1 MALDDVE
8 RRRFLGVLGALGVT
22 GIAGCSGDD
31 GDGGTTDEPTESTT
45 DTATDSPTP
54 DTTTADESTPT
65 STPTESTPGTPTTP
79 SGGTEFVSLYDGDP
93 LDDAYWHQKNG
104 QASYEARDGGVIAG
118 ISSSSGGNSF
128 LCSYEMFDEF
138 ELRLELNVDP
148 TGINSGIQFQSNT
161 SQSKQDVHGP
171 QVEVELTGSV
181 IDNVHIPPGESGYI
195 YGEGLGTSWM
205 SDKEAHDT
213 YNNGEWN
220 EFRTVVQDRRV
231 QTFVNG
237 TQIEDLDLTP
247 WVDNQHMIP
256 MGVFGL
262 QLHQIGVDGKEV
274 RWRNIEVKEL
284 DAEEWTLLFN
294 GENTDGWTNPTGA
307 GTVTA
312 GDGILEMS
320 SDETQY
326 LLTEEEYD
334 NFVFETWVKAD
345 TEGAIRFRNPGAQ
358 SISGYGV
365 DIVPSEDGNTGSLFE
380 GSSNYLEDIS
390 GQSFAQEAFHP
401 DQWNYVRVAASGENL
416 RVWVNGVTTA
426 WVTDGTHSSGRLVLQ
441 HNGGGGTLQF
451 RDMEYKPLD
460 GADWMS
466 PP

>member
-1 MALDDVE
+1 MVIDDEE

-22 GIAGCSGDD
+22 GIAGCSGGGDD
-31 GDGGTTDEPTESTT
+31 GTPTAESTESATQKTTSETDEP
-45 DTATDSPTP
+45 
-54 DTTTADESTPT
+54 TPT
-65 STPTESTPGTPTTP
+65 STPESTPGTTTP
-79 SGGTEFVSLYDGDP
+79 RSGDPEFVSLYDGEP
-93 LDDAYWHQKNG
+93 LEDAYWHQKNG

-118 ISSSSGGNSF
+118 VSSSSGGNSF
-128 LCSYEMFDEF
+128 LCSYEMFDDF
-138 ELRLELNVDP
+138 ELRMEVNVDP
-148 TGINSGIQFQSNT
+148 TGINSGIQVRSNM

-181 IDNVHIPPGESGYI
+181 IDSVHIPPGESGYV
-195 YGEGLGTSWM
+195 YGEGLGTSWL
-205 SDKEAHDT
+205 STKEAHDV

-220 EFRTVVQDRRV
+220 EFRIILEDRRI

-247 WVDNQHMIP
+247 WVGNTHVIP
-256 MGVFGL
+256 MGVIGM
-262 QLHQIGVDGKEV
+262 QVHQIGEDGKEL
-274 RWRNIEVKEL
+274 RWRNIEINEL
-284 DAEEWTLLFN
+284 DDEEWTQLFS
-294 GENTDGWTNPTGA
+294 GENTDGWNKPINA

-312 GDGILEMS
+312 GDGILEMTG
-320 SDETQY
+320 DETQY

-334 NFVFETWVKAD
+334 DFVFETWVEAD
-345 TEGAIRFRNPGAQ
+345 AKGAIRFRNPGAN

-365 DIVPSEDGNTGSLFE
+365 DIVPTSDGNSGSLFE
-380 GSSNYLEDIS
+380 GGSNYLEDIS

-401 DQWNYVRVAASGENL
+401 DQWNYLRVATAGENL

-426 WVTDGTHSSGRLVLQ
+426 WVTDDAHSSGRFVLQ
-441 HNGGGGTLQF
+441 HDGGSGALRF
-451 RDMEYKPLD
+451 REMNYKPLD